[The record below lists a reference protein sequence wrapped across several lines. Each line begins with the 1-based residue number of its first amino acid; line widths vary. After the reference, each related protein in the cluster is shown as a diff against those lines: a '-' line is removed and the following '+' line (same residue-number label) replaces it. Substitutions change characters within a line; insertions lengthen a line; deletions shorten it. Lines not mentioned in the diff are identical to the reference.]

1 MPSPAN
7 PHTVMAV
14 LLWGWLVVPCW
25 SQDVHLLDCAQ
36 VQFFGPACV
45 PVQPV
50 VQPQPP
56 PQPPA
61 TAPLFSPDTMA
72 PDTPP
77 LLLKLLEEPSV
88 DNAQAFIDWQQ
99 QRYARIMEVQQL
111 LQKLTWQRRNP

>member
-1 MPSPAN
+1 
-7 PHTVMAV
+7 
-14 LLWGWLVVPCW
+14 
-25 SQDVHLLDCAQ
+25 
-36 VQFFGPACV
+36 
-45 PVQPV
+45 
-50 VQPQPP
+50 
-56 PQPPA
+56 
-61 TAPLFSPDTMA
+61 MA